1 MNLKKYEKAVQD
13 QKKSEPIVKDVAL
26 AFLGGGAMGLIAQG
40 LIDLYHNVAKLTMK
54 ESMALMAMTVVF
66 VTSLLTLIGWYKKIG
81 RIFGAGLFLPT
92 TGFANSVVSSSIEG
106 RHEGFIIGVGGQ
118 IFALAGSVITY
129 GVSFSALFL
138 IIKYFLT
145 LWGIAV

>member
-66 VTSLLTLIGWYKKIG
+66 ITSLLTLIGWYKKIG

>member
-138 IIKYFLT
+138 IIKYFLI

>member
-1 MNLKKYEKAVQD
+1 MNLKKYEKAVRD
-13 QKKSEPIVKDVAL
+13 QKKSEPVVKDVAL
-26 AFLGGGAMGLIAQG
+26 AFLGGGTMGLIAQG
-40 LIDLYHNVAKLTMK
+40 LIDLYHNIAKLSVK
-54 ESMALMAMTVVF
+54 ESMALTAMTVVF

-106 RHEGFIIGVGGQ
+106 RHEGFVIGVGGQ
-118 IFALAGSVITY
+118 IFALAGAVITY

-138 IIKYFLT
+138 IVRYFLI
-145 LWGIAV
+145 LWGIGA